1 MFLCLVQVLKHLAK
15 EVKVPSYSNS
25 GGSIEVRIRDSDR
38 RKQNDNEFE
47 DRSSSSYIS
56 TLLPSKSKHRL
67 LGPTE
72 KLTISRSQPDLSRI
86 NKADIDNYNL
96 RTTSPRYLH
105 FSHARISAIYDVY
118 RLLLILID
126 WLLAN

>member
-1 MFLCLVQVLKHLAK
+1 MQCFLQVLKHLAK
-15 EVKVPSYSNS
+15 EVKVPSYSNN
-25 GGSIEVRIRDSDR
+25 GGSIEMRIRDGDR
-38 RKQNDNEFE
+38 GKQNDNEFE
-47 DRSSSSYIS
+47 GRSSPSYIS
-56 TLLPSKSKHRL
+56 TLLPLKNKHRL

-105 FSHARISAIYDVY
+105 FPHAARV
-118 RLLLILID
+118 
-126 WLLAN
+126 LAT